1 LVKANILAL
10 ENAGRKINRRYKVM
24 FSNDSKIQLAV
35 LQERFKAHEQIIDK
49 VDTAIQTL
57 SETNQNICRMLAVH
71 DERLDQCN
79 KDDGD
84 ICKKVE
90 DMEVKID
97 NLYKFRWQIGGVLA
111 VAAVVIG
118 LLPSITSFLT
128 PKPAPATIERTK

>member
-1 LVKANILAL
+1 
-10 ENAGRKINRRYKVM
+10 M

-57 SETNQNICRMLAVH
+57 SETNQNICKMLAVH
-71 DERLDQCN
+71 DERLDQCS

-90 DMEVKID
+90 DIEVKID

-111 VAAVVIG
+111 VAVVVIG
-118 LLPSITSFLT
+118 LLPTITSFLT
-128 PKPAPATIERTK
+128 PTPAPATIERTK

>member
-1 LVKANILAL
+1 
-10 ENAGRKINRRYKVM
+10 M

-57 SETNQNICRMLAVH
+57 SETNQNICKMLAVH
-71 DERLDQCN
+71 DERLDQCS

-90 DMEVKID
+90 DIEVKID

-111 VAAVVIG
+111 VAVVVIG

-128 PKPAPATIERTK
+128 PTATPATIERTK